1 MLILSLSNRNLNLIT
16 FAPVENMIT
25 IHVTDLE
32 GTVHDI
38 LAPTDMGF
46 NVMEAIRANEL
57 PIKATCGGMAMCA
70 TCNCIVKSDH
80 HLPEMSED
88 EEAMLD
94 EAFVLNIP
102 GSRLMCQIFVSEAID
117 GLEIQMGELTGE

>member
-1 MLILSLSNRNLNLIT
+1 
-16 FAPVENMIT
+16 MIT

-32 GTVHDI
+32 GTEHEL

-46 NVMEAIRANEL
+46 SVMEAIRANEL

-70 TCNCIVKSDH
+70 TCNCNVKSDH
-80 HLPEMSED
+80 ELPEMSED

-94 EAFVLNIP
+94 EAFVLDNE
-102 GSRLMCQIFVSEAID
+102 GSRLMCQIPVTDEID
-117 GLEIQMGELTGE
+117 GLKIEMGELTGD

>member
-1 MLILSLSNRNLNLIT
+1 
-16 FAPVENMIT
+16 MIT

-32 GTVHDI
+32 GTVHEM

-80 HLPEMSED
+80 ELPAMSED

-94 EAFVLNIP
+94 EAFVLDVE
-102 GSRLMCQIFVSEAID
+102 GSRLMCQIPVTDTID
-117 GLEIQMGELTGE
+117 GLQIQMGELTGD

>member
-1 MLILSLSNRNLNLIT
+1 M
-16 FAPVENMIT
+16 
-25 IHVTDLE
+25 
-32 GTVHDI
+32 

-80 HLPEMSED
+80 KLPAMSED

-94 EAFVLNIP
+94 EAFVLDLE
-102 GSRLMCQIFVSEAID
+102 GSRLMCQIPVTDDID
-117 GLEIQMGELTGE
+117 GLQIQMGELTGD

>member
-1 MLILSLSNRNLNLIT
+1 
-16 FAPVENMIT
+16 MIT

-32 GTVHDI
+32 GTAHEI

-80 HLPEMSED
+80 KLAEMSED

-94 EAFVLNIP
+94 EAFVLDIE
-102 GSRLMCQIFVSEAID
+102 GSRLMCQIPVTVAID
-117 GLEIQMGELTGE
+117 GLAIEMGELTGE

>member
-1 MLILSLSNRNLNLIT
+1 
-16 FAPVENMIT
+16 MIT

-32 GTVHDI
+32 GKTHDI
-38 LAPTDMGF
+38 QAPTDMGF

-70 TCNCIVKSDH
+70 TCNCIVMSDH
-80 HLPEMSED
+80 ELPEMSED

-94 EAFVLNIP
+94 EAFVLDIE
-102 GSRLMCQIFVSEAID
+102 GSRLMCQLPVSAALD
-117 GLEIQMGELTGE
+117 GLAIQMGELTGE

>member
-1 MLILSLSNRNLNLIT
+1 M
-16 FAPVENMIT
+16 ENFIT

-32 GTVHDI
+32 GTEHSI
-38 LAPTDMGF
+38 QAPTDMSF

-70 TCNCIVKSDH
+70 TCNCIVQSDH
-80 HLPEMSED
+80 DLPEMSDD

-94 EAFVLNIP
+94 EAFVLDIE
-102 GSRLMCQIFVSEAID
+102 GSRLMCQIPVTSSID
-117 GLEIQMGELTGE
+117 GLQIQMGELTGE